1 MTKLL
6 QTRIALLE
14 SQVDLLETELT
25 VLNDLLTRCGF
36 TEGIKTLKM
45 TVQDI
50 LSTAAELSKEDQELG

>member
-6 QTRIALLE
+6 QTRIAFLE

-36 TEGIKTLKM
+36 AEGIRTLKT
-45 TVQDI
+45 TVQEI
-50 LSTAAELSKEDQELG
+50 LSTSSELSRDDQELG